1 MPLEPEELIALAAE
15 EMRQNNSTCLYF
27 DLTSENA
34 MAFLAMLQL
43 VVRHPEL
50 PDSMADLARDI
61 ADMIECQLS
70 ACGPAT
76 RAICRA
82 GWATDPDDGE
92 MQ

>member
-1 MPLEPEELIALAAE
+1 MALEPEELIVLAAE
-15 EMRQNNSTCLYF
+15 EMRQNNSTSLYL

-50 PDSMADLARDI
+50 PDSMADLAREI
-61 ADMIECQLS
+61 ADMIECQLA

-76 RAICRA
+76 RELCRS
-82 GWATDPDDGE
+82 GWTTDPDEDLS
-92 MQ
+92 